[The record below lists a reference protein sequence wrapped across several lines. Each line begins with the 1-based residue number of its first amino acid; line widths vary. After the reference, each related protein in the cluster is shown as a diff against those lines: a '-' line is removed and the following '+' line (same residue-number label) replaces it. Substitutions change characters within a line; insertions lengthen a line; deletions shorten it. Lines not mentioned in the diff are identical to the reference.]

1 MDVPELTAVIFAKRA
16 SVRRRVENP
25 RRNHTALLGFR
36 VVQGPGTI
44 DIVGL
49 GPWISLTRLNWTP
62 FGANDWEFSM
72 AMSYVTQILLN
83 LMEIN
88 WILKIFVFGLGRF
101 TNDVINLKHQGACQ
115 KLMIG

>member
-1 MDVPELTAVIFAKRA
+1 
-16 SVRRRVENP
+16 
-25 RRNHTALLGFR
+25 
-36 VVQGPGTI
+36 
-44 DIVGL
+44 
-49 GPWISLTRLNWTP
+49 
-62 FGANDWEFSM
+62 M

-88 WILKIFVFGLGRF
+88 WILKMIIFGSGWF

>member
-16 SVRRRVENP
+16 SVRRRVEHP

-88 WILKIFVFGLGRF
+88 WILKIFVFGYGRF

-115 KLMIG
+115 KLIIG

>member
-1 MDVPELTAVIFAKRA
+1 MDVPELTAVMFAKPA

-49 GPWISLTRLNWTP
+49 GPWIRGHMREQCRSE
-62 FGANDWEFSM
+62 DYVM
-72 AMSYVTQILLN
+72 ALIIYWRRSQFHGKMREVRSPMV
-83 LMEIN
+83 
-88 WILKIFVFGLGRF
+88 
-101 TNDVINLKHQGACQ
+101 HC
-115 KLMIG
+115 